1 MFRYALRNLLQNKMR
16 LVISVGGV
24 ALALSLILALD
35 AIMTGVEGRLTAY
48 IDNSGADVFV
58 SQAGVRNLH
67 MVSSS
72 LPASVVGKVQAI
84 PGVAAVTPIMYLTDT
99 MEVGP
104 NQDQYSIYVIGL
116 PQGAAMGGPWRI
128 ARGVSIPATGQT
140 VIDRGVAEKHGL
152 GIGDKV
158 NMLGQE
164 FTIAGLSDG
173 TGNLLNSVAFI
184 SMDDFAR
191 LRGNM
196 PMGNAT
202 STSTTIPIISFALV
216 KVKTGTSP
224 DAVAARIEKEVPGVT
239 AQSREAFATQERK
252 IVKDMATDLITI
264 MNLVGFLIGLAV
276 MALTV
281 YIATLSR
288 RGEYGILKAV
298 GARNRY
304 LYGTVLAQA
313 LYSVVIGFALA
324 LTITFLLSVA
334 LPNFASTLTLQ
345 ISSASLLKVGIA
357 SLVIAAL
364 SALLPIRQLAR
375 LDPARVFKG
384 ART

>member
-1 MFRYALRNLLQNKMR
+1 MFRYALRNLLQNKIR

-48 IDNSGADVFV
+48 IDHSGADIFV

-67 MVSSS
+67 MVSSW
-72 LPASVVGKVQAI
+72 LPASIADKVNAV

-99 MEVGP
+99 MDVGP
-104 NQDQYSIYVIGL
+104 KEDRYSIYVIGL
-116 PQGAAMGGPWRI
+116 PQGATMGGPWSI
-128 ARGVSIPATGQT
+128 ARGVSIPADGQA
-140 VIDRGVAEKHGL
+140 VIDRGVAEQYGL

-158 NMLGQE
+158 NILGQE
-164 FTIAGLSDG
+164 LTIAGLSDG

-184 SMDDFAR
+184 SRNDFAR
-191 LRGNM
+191 VRGNM
-196 PMGNAT
+196 SMANAASTNAT
-202 STSTTIPIISFALV
+202 MPIISFVLV
-216 KVKTGTSP
+216 KVTPGASP
-224 DAVAARIEKEVPGVT
+224 DAVAARIEQEVTGVT

-252 IVKDMATDLITI
+252 IVKDMATDLITT
-264 MNLVGFLIGLAV
+264 MNLVGFLVGLAV

-281 YIATLSR
+281 YIAALSR

-313 LYSVVIGFALA
+313 FFSVVIGFALA

-364 SALLPIRQLAR
+364 SALLPIRQIAG

>member
-35 AIMTGVEGRLTAY
+35 AIMTGVESRLTAY

-67 MVSSS
+67 MVSST
-72 LPASVVGKVQAI
+72 LPASVVDKVRVV
-84 PGVAAVTPIMYLTDT
+84 PGVASVTPIMYVTDT
-99 MEVGP
+99 MDVGP
-104 NQDQYSIYVIGL
+104 KQDRYAVYVIGL
-116 PQGAAMGGPWRI
+116 PPGATMGGPWRV
-128 ARGVSIPATGQT
+128 ARGVSIPAEGQA
-140 VIDRGVAEKHGL
+140 VIDRGVAEQNGL

-158 NMLGQE
+158 TILGQE
-164 FTIAGLSDG
+164 FRIAGLSDG

-184 SMDDFAR
+184 SMNDFAR

-196 PMGNAT
+196 QMGNAASIGAT
-202 STSTTIPIISFALV
+202 MSTVSFVLV
-216 KVKTGTSP
+216 KVTAGGSP
-224 DAVAARIEKEVPGVT
+224 EVVATRIEQEVTAVT

-252 IVKDMATDLITI
+252 IVKDMVTDLITT
-264 MNLVGFLIGLAV
+264 MNLVGFLVGLAV

-288 RGEYGILKAV
+288 RQEYGILKAV

-313 LYSVVIGFALA
+313 LYSIVLGFALA
-324 LTITFLLSVA
+324 LSLTFLLSIL
-334 LPNFASTLTLQ
+334 LPSVSSTLALQ
-345 ISSASLLKVGIA
+345 ISAVSLLKVAGV

-364 SALLPIRQLAR
+364 SALLPIRQIAG
-375 LDPARVFKG
+375 LDSALVFKG
-384 ART
+384 A

>member
-1 MFRYALRNLLQNKMR
+1 MFRYALRNLLQNKIR

-48 IDNSGADVFV
+48 IDHSGADIFV

-67 MVSSS
+67 MVSSW
-72 LPASVVGKVQAI
+72 LPASIADKVNAV

-99 MEVGP
+99 MDVGP
-104 NQDQYSIYVIGL
+104 KEDRYSIYVIGL
-116 PQGAAMGGPWRI
+116 PQGATMGGPWSI
-128 ARGVSIPATGQT
+128 ARGVSIPADGQA
-140 VIDRGVAEKHGL
+140 VIDRGVAEQYGL

-158 NMLGQE
+158 NILDQE
-164 FTIAGLSDG
+164 LTIAGLSDG

-184 SMDDFAR
+184 SQNDFAR
-191 LRGNM
+191 VRGNM
-196 PMGNAT
+196 SMANAASTNAT
-202 STSTTIPIISFALV
+202 MPIISFVLV
-216 KVKTGTSP
+216 KVTPGASP
-224 DAVAARIEKEVPGVT
+224 DAVAARIEQEVTGVT

-252 IVKDMATDLITI
+252 IVKDMATDLITT
-264 MNLVGFLIGLAV
+264 MNLVGFLVGLAV

-281 YIATLSR
+281 YIAALSR

-313 LYSVVIGFALA
+313 FFSVVIGFALA

-364 SALLPIRQLAR
+364 SALLPIRQIAG

>member
-1 MFRYALRNLLQNKMR
+1 MFHYALRNLLQNKMR

-48 IDNSGADVFV
+48 IDHAGADIFV

-67 MVSSS
+67 MVSST
-72 LPASVVGKVQAI
+72 LPATVVGKVQAVS
-84 PGVAAVTPIMYLTDT
+84 GVTAATPILYVTDT

-104 NQDQYSIYVIGL
+104 NQDHYSVYVIGL
-116 PQGAAMGGPWRI
+116 PQGATMGGPWQI
-128 ARGVSIPATGQT
+128 ARGVSVPADGQA
-140 VIDRGVAEKHGL
+140 VIDWDVAEKTGL

-184 SMDDFAR
+184 SLNDFAR
-191 LRGNM
+191 VRGNLS
-196 PMGNAT
+196 MGNAAPT
-202 STSTTIPIISFALV
+202 NVTMRTVSFVLV
-216 KVKTGTSP
+216 KVKPGASP
-224 DAVAARIEKEVPGVT
+224 EAVAARIEQEVPGVT

-252 IVKDMATDLITI
+252 IVKDMATDLITT
-264 MNLVGFLIGLAV
+264 MNLVGFLVGLAV

-281 YIATLSR
+281 CIATLSR

-334 LPNFASTLTLQ
+334 LPNLASTLTLQ
-345 ISSASLLKVGIA
+345 ISSASLLKVGIV